1 MTDQIQEA
9 ISVANRWNDAFNV
22 GDVETQTSHMHF
34 PHLRLSGDNEFQSYK
49 DADDF
54 CVRHKNVFKR
64 LIEREGWHHTTSLSV
79 DAVQMGA
86 EKVHLT
92 IRQSRRHEDGTE
104 YKVFDTF
111 WIVTKIDGRW
121 GLQFRSSFLD
131 ASG

>member
-1 MTDQIQEA
+1 MTDQVQEA
-9 ISVANRWNDAFNV
+9 ISTANEWNDAFNV
-22 GDVETQTSHMHF
+22 GDVETCISHMHF
-34 PHLRLSGDNEFQSYK
+34 PHLRLSGKNEFESFK
-49 DADDF
+49 DPDAYRD
-54 CVRHKNVFKR
+54 RHKNSFKMLR
-64 LIEREGWHHTTSLSV
+64 EKEGWHHTTSLSV

-111 WIVTKIDGRW
+111 WIITKIDGRW

-131 ASG
+131 ARG